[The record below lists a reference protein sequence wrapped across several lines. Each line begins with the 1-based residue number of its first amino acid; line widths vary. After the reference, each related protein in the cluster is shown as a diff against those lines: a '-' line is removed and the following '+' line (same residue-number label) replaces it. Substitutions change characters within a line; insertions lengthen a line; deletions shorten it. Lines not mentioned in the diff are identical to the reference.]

1 VDTLKYKIA
10 SKTFGMGLTCNNE
23 NGFVLGFTILFMAV
37 LTILGSS
44 AVVMNRGEIKV
55 SANYKN
61 SELAFFAAQG
71 GTEHAREVLRELNA
85 ISTDPSSFSDELVA
99 LSGSNGFLDGYLPG
113 TDDVPIISASLDHS
127 SYTVYLTNDVVDG
140 VLNSVDSNNRVALT
154 SVATG
159 PNGSAA
165 VIRTTISTFGLFPL
179 PATITLIGY
188 GASFTGGN
196 SNAKELHGD
205 DQCGSEP
212 SKPVV
217 AVSHAVD
224 LSPLQSSINGSKPA
238 TYHTLDKWG
247 FDVNAITQPN
257 LISTSIP
264 TNTIVF
270 IKNNYGID
278 LLDYHDLNNLVASLQ
293 KVATTIAPG
302 GSSAATVNVGSPGDP
317 KVVVVTGHFTLNG
330 HGAGILV
337 VTGQLTFNGNVNYD
351 GLILVIGEGFMQRNG
366 AGNGTLNG
374 GIVVANTAGPDGFPG
389 NSDDSFGPPTFDT
402 SGGGNGNVNYCST
415 SINDMVG
422 GLPLRVLAFK
432 HLI

>member
-1 VDTLKYKIA
+1 MSKYRIA

-23 NGFVLGFTILFMAV
+23 SGFILGITVLFMAV
-37 LTILGSS
+37 LMILGSS
-44 AVVMNRGEIKV
+44 AVVMTRAGIKV
-55 SANYKN
+55 SDNYKN
-61 SELAFFAAQG
+61 SEMAFFAAQG
-71 GTEHAREVLRELNA
+71 GTEHAREVLREMNA

-99 LSGSNGFLDGYLPG
+99 LSGSNGLLDGYVSG
-113 TDDVPIISASLDHS
+113 TDDVPIISASLDDS

-140 VLNSVDSNNRVALT
+140 FLNSVDSNNTVALT

-179 PATITLIGY
+179 PATITLLGNS
-188 GASFTGGN
+188 ASFTGGN

-205 DQCGSEP
+205 DQCGSDP
-212 SKPVV
+212 PKPVV
-217 AVSHAVD
+217 AVSHALD
-224 LSPLQSSINGSKPA
+224 LGPLQTSINGSKPA
-238 TYHTLDKWG
+238 TYHTLDEWG
-247 FDVNAITQPN
+247 FDVNAITHPN

-264 TNTIVF
+264 TSTFIY

-278 LLDYHDLNNLVASLQ
+278 LLDHHDLNNLVASLQ

-302 GSSAATVNVGSPGDP
+302 GSSAATVNVGSPGEP
-317 KVVVVTGHFTLNG
+317 KVVVVTGDFNLNG
-330 HGAGILV
+330 DGAGILA

-351 GLILVIGEGFMQRNG
+351 GLILVIGAGFMQRNG
-366 AGNGTLNG
+366 AGNGTLSG
-374 GIVVANTAGPDGFPG
+374 GIVVANTAGPDGLPG
-389 NSDDSFGPPTFDT
+389 NPDDALGPPTFDT

-415 SINDMVG
+415 IINNMVG
-422 GLPLRVLAFK
+422 SLPLRVVAFR

>member
-1 VDTLKYKIA
+1 
-10 SKTFGMGLTCNNE
+10 MGLPCNNE

-37 LTILGSS
+37 LAILGSS
-44 AVVMNRGEIKV
+44 TAVMTRAEIKV

-99 LSGSNGFLDGYLPG
+99 LSGSNGFLDGYVPG
-113 TDDVPIISASLDHS
+113 TDDVPIISASLEDS
-127 SYTVYLTNDVVDG
+127 SYSVYLTNDVVDG
-140 VLNSVDSNNRVALT
+140 FLYSVDSNHRVALT

-159 PNGSAA
+159 PNGSEA

-179 PATITLIGY
+179 PATITLLGN

-205 DQCGSEP
+205 DRCGSEP
-212 SKPVV
+212 PKPVV
-217 AVSHAVD
+217 AVSHGID
-224 LSPLQSSINGSKPA
+224 LGPLQSSINGSKPT
-238 TYHTLDKWG
+238 TYHTLDEWG
-247 FDVNAITQPN
+247 FDVNATTHPN

-264 TNTIVF
+264 TSMFIF
-270 IKNNYGID
+270 IKNNYGVD
-278 LLDYHDLNNLVASLQ
+278 LHSHHELNDLVISLQ

-317 KVVVVTGHFTLNG
+317 KVVVATGDFTLNG
-330 HGAGILV
+330 DGAGILV
-337 VTGQLTFNGNVNYD
+337 VTGQLTFNGNVNYG
-351 GLILVIGEGFMQRNG
+351 GLILVIGEGVMQRNG
-366 AGNGTLNG
+366 AGNGTLSG
-374 GIVVANTAGPDGFPG
+374 GIVVANTAGPDGLSG
-389 NSDDSFGPPTFDT
+389 NSDDAFGPPTFDT

-415 SINDMVG
+415 IINDMIG

-432 HLI
+432 HLM